1 MYAYDIVI
9 LKQRLYGAIL
19 LYMATTKRTKK
30 ELERLKNHAQLL
42 ITREGLTQK
51 EAATRTGISTT
62 TINKWYNEGEWSKL
76 QKNFLLTREEQMA
89 NLLNELVAINEHIL
103 AKPEGERFAD
113 SKLGDVR
120 RKLVKDIKELETK
133 AALPEIIHACTGL
146 LEFIRKVDLDKAQEL
161 SKYVDGF
168 IKSKL

>member
-1 MYAYDIVI
+1 MS
-9 LKQRLYGAIL
+9 
-19 LYMATTKRTKK
+19 TKK
-30 ELERLKNHAQLL
+30 LTIQQKKDFAKVL
-42 ITREGLTQK
+42 ITKEKLSQK
-51 EAATRTGISTT
+51 EAAKKVGVSTVT
-62 TINKWYNEGEWSKL
+62 MNKWYNKEGWDKL

-89 NLLNELVAINEHIL
+89 KLLDELVEINEHIQTF
-103 AKPEGERFAD
+103 PEGKRFAD

-146 LEFIRKVDLDKAQEL
+146 LEFIRKVDLAKAQEL
-161 SKYVDGF
+161 SRYVDAY

>member
-1 MYAYDIVI
+1 MGANKLTNQQKKDYAKI
-9 LKQRLYGAIL
+9 
-19 LYMATTKRTKK
+19 
-30 ELERLKNHAQLL
+30 L
-42 ITREGLTQK
+42 ITKEKLSQK
-51 EAATRTGISTT
+51 EAAERVGTSAQTM
-62 TINKWYNEGEWSKL
+62 NKWFNEGGWGKL

-89 NLLNELVAINEHIL
+89 NLLNELVEINEYIQTFD
-103 AKPEGERFAD
+103 AGQRFAD

-146 LEFIRKVDLDKAQEL
+146 LEFVRKVDLEKAQEL